1 MGSTLSIVGVIF
13 VFTGIIFF
21 IIGLIVRR
29 KVKKAQGWPVV
40 SGTVESTEIKKHKT
54 TTKQGRNSF
63 RTSYTYE
70 PVVNYTYAVNGQTY
84 ASKRLAYSG
93 FQGAEVSAQ
102 EKLEQYPLGGS
113 VQVHYNPKKPQDA
126 LLEVSMDATRT
137 YNIMGLIFIVVGVIS
152 ALVGVVTG

>member
-1 MGSTLSIVGVIF
+1 MGSTLSIAGVIF

-29 KVKKAQGWPVV
+29 KVKIAQGWPVV

-54 TTKQGRNSF
+54 TTKTGRSGF

-70 PVVNYTYAVNGQTY
+70 PVVNYTYGVSGQTY
-84 ASKRLAYSG
+84 TSKRLAYSG

-102 EKLEQYPLGGS
+102 EKLKQYPPGGS

-126 LLEVSMDATRT
+126 LLEVSMDATKI
-137 YNIMGLIFIVVGVIS
+137 YNLMGLIFMAAGVIS
-152 ALVGVVTG
+152 ALVGVVNG